1 MTLKLHLAETSIQ
14 WYTSKG
20 DYSLQQS
27 NKIILMLRLNLS
39 MTTHMDPRSEIT
51 NEPSWLLNTHTW
63 KFLMWYRVQSL
74 FF

>member
-51 NEPSWLLNTHTW
+51 NVSLLGC
-63 KFLMWYRVQSL
+63 
-74 FF
+74 